1 MANGANNVPE
11 RLINFRVWNENN
23 DLLGIATVELPSI
36 EAMTDTVSGAGI
48 AGEVDSP
55 VMGHFA
61 AMETTFTWRTIE
73 KSALV
78 LAKQQA
84 HQIEVRGSQQ
94 VHNATAGKY
103 ENKGIRAVMRV
114 VPKNIS
120 LGSFEP
126 AATTDTET
134 TFEVLYL
141 KLFVGNEEV
150 VEIDKYNYKAVFG
163 GDDALAGVR
172 ADLGL
177 N

>member
-23 DLLGIATVELPSI
+23 DLLGIANVELPSF

-55 VMGHFA
+55 VLGHFGS
-61 AMETTFTWRTIE
+61 MSTVFTWRTIE
-73 KSALV
+73 KAALD

-84 HQIEVRGSQQ
+84 HQVEVRGSQQ

-103 ENKGIRAVMRV
+103 ETVGVRAVMRI

-134 TFEVLYL
+134 EFEVLYI
-141 KLFVGNEEV
+141 KLFVGGKEV
-150 VEIDKYNYKAVFG
+150 VELDKYNFKAVFG
-163 GDDALAGVR
+163 GDDALASVR